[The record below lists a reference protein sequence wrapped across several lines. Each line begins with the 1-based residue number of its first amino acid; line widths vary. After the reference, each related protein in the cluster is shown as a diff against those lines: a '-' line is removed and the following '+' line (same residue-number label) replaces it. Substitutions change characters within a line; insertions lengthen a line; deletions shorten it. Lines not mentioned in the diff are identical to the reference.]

1 MKVHVWYYDDCGA
14 LQFDEMYTV
23 YTIDQLIERIEN
35 IRKRDSFDYLIDICN
50 EETQDNRMI
59 LSNLDFNN

>member
-23 YTIDQLIERIEN
+23 YTVQQLIKRIKDVCKE
-35 IRKRDSFDYLIDICN
+35 DGFDYLIDLDY
-50 EETQDNRMI
+50 EE
-59 LSNLDFNN
+59 